1 MGIEVGFDIDANGIV
16 DVSAV
21 DKSTGKKQSIT
32 IRSSGG
38 LSDAEI
44 EKMVQQAEDM
54 RDADT
59 KKKEL
64 VTVRNDAETLAYQVE
79 KQTTELKDKM
89 STADADELKAKVA
102 DIRQYMASDDVDP
115 QELKR
120 KTTEL
125 QEKSWNLPKRRISRV
140 RQKMAQQEMVGVSR
154 LVRVKKKRSDSCER
168 NYT

>member
-1 MGIEVGFDIDANGIV
+1 MG
-16 DVSAV
+16 SAV

-54 RDADT
+54 RDADSR
-59 KKKEL
+59 KKEL

-79 KQTTELKDKM
+79 KRTTELKDKM

-102 DIRQYMASDDVDP
+102 DIRQYMALDDVDP
-115 QELKR
+115 EELKR

-125 QEKSWNLPKRRISRV
+125 QEKSWKVTQEAYQQGAAADGAAADGGSEQT
-140 RQKMAQQEMVGVSR
+140 QK
-154 LVRVKKKRSDSCER
+154 D
-168 NYT
+168 

>member
-1 MGIEVGFDIDANGIV
+1 MG
-16 DVSAV
+16 
-21 DKSTGKKQSIT
+21 
-32 IRSSGG
+32 SGG

-64 VTVRNDAETLAYQVE
+64 VTVRNDAETLAYQFE

-115 QELKR
+115 EELKR

-125 QEKSWNLPKRRISRV
+125 QEKSWKV
-140 RQKMAQQEMVGVSR
+140 TQEAYQQGAAEDGAAGDGGGEQASKGEKE
-154 LVRVKKKRSDSCER
+154 KK
-168 NYT
+168 